1 MVKRFKLLDLLKDLQ
16 RYVDL
21 MKLLTALLDVLQS
34 RYHEIAPEETIKNTL
49 ALC

>member
-1 MVKRFKLLDLLKDLQ
+1 MRFKLHDLLKDLQ

-34 RYHEIAPEETIKNTL
+34 RYHKISSEDTIKNTML
-49 ALC
+49 S